1 MDILLNLIRKLFV
14 YCVDFII
21 NLAHISGLS
30 YYEVNALIFVL
41 LWPLLTLALLLA
53 VGFRGFRIYLLKNSQ
68 SRNDR

>member
-1 MDILLNLIRKLFV
+1 
-14 YCVDFII
+14 
-21 NLAHISGLS
+21 
-30 YYEVNALIFVL
+30 L